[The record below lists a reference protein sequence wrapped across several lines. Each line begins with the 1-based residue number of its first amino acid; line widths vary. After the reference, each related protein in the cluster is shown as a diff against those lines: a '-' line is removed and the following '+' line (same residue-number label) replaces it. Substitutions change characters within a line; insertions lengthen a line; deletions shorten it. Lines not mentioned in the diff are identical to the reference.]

1 MNSIYIYQDIFT
13 LFSCYSNMLL
23 TLTFQ
28 RQLMRQRA
36 MNAVKSVDGKKLSEI
51 NLQHIRLTCGKLFRV
66 RCLQKPTEYGL
77 YRDAFNVLCCC
88 YPKTKCRF
96 HYVISLCNVVR
107 LFQTKNDNFQMKNYD
122 MFLISPQYIYY
133 GYPIEAARGRGSN

>member
-1 MNSIYIYQDIFT
+1 
-13 LFSCYSNMLL
+13 MLL
-23 TLTFQ
+23 
-28 RQLMRQRA
+28 
-36 MNAVKSVDGKKLSEI
+36 
-51 NLQHIRLTCGKLFRV
+51 
-66 RCLQKPTEYGL
+66 
-77 YRDAFNVLCCC
+77 